1 MNMTVTKL
9 RKILEILEKHG
20 FGEYIPC
27 IYEGGCIEIGTPSV
41 TTQTECENIIYLDGF
56 EGYKGSYHSE
66 ELDAVF
72 KEMEETL

>member
-1 MNMTVTKL
+1 MDMTVAKL

-20 FGEYIPC
+20 FGEYEPC
-27 IYEGGCIEIGTPSV
+27 IFEGGCIAIGTPSV
-41 TTQTECENIIYLDGF
+41 TTKMQGKSIIYLDGF
-56 EGYKGSYHSE
+56 YGAYRSE

>member
-1 MNMTVTKL
+1 MDMTVTKL

-20 FGEYIPC
+20 FGKYQPC

-41 TTQTECENIIYLDGF
+41 TTQIQGKNIIYLDGF
-56 EGYKGSYHSE
+56 ESYKGSYHSE
-66 ELDAVF
+66 ELDVVF